1 MKNFALGLSLLVSLG
16 VSMIGCG
23 DSTSSGCES
32 GQVSCDGGCIPEAD
46 SSLAWVQTNVFDVH
60 SCAASSCHDGQN
72 VDPRED
78 LDLRTTQ
85 MSYDTLVDVES
96 QQMAPNSLLVAPND
110 SSASYLIDKLLG
122 RNLAEGTALMP
133 SGAVTPLCAAKIDGV
148 RAWID
153 AGANP

>member
-1 MKNFALGLSLLVSLG
+1 MKKLALGLSLLVSLG

-23 DSTSSGCES
+23 DSTSSGCQS
-32 GQVSCDGGCIPEAD
+32 GQVSCDGDCIPEAD
-46 SSLAWVQTNVFDVH
+46 SSLDWVQTNVFDVH

-72 VDPRED
+72 VDPQED

-85 MSYDTLVDVES
+85 MSYDTLVDIES
-96 QQMAPNSLLVAPND
+96 QQTAPQLLVAPND
-110 SSASYLIDKLLG
+110 SNTSYLIDKLLG

-133 SGAVTPLCAAKIDGV
+133 FGAVTPLCTAKIDGV